1 MSSIPSR
8 ARTGAPLSVVVA
20 AVLAV
25 AAVLPGCE
33 SEGDGDLPTDTLPPE
48 EAEELFQELSDEVTS
63 FEDLDDLEAADL
75 ADLRTRFEAHVAD
88 DPDSGPGHLGLA
100 LIALLEVN
108 ADDDLWAFVDSV
120 MAIEDDDE
128 PGEGRTRR
136 GLYLDDR
143 SPIIGNELEL
153 LASSARELGA
163 RVIGERRF
171 PDNVG
176 LGQAQM
182 LLEDTVIPALTEA
195 IEHVEAAEA
204 SPDFTIPIEED
215 GETHEID
222 LGELYAFH
230 AALHAA
236 RAAFHIVTGWDVD
249 ILDAAGT
256 YDWIDPLLEL
266 DLCDESVEL
275 EPVEGGIRWIT
286 TYQDVESA
294 TVDSTI
300 VSMLIRNLTDRPDF
314 LTPRG
319 THLADAADDLADLVA
334 RLQDAVAAIRGE
346 TDDQADDL
354 IKIGDLL
361 DLDAEIDDA
370 DDRPD
375 FAAGW
380 SSIED
385 VLEWAETV
393 ATGTFSLV
401 EETPDGTLELDVNLS
416 AFLSSDP
423 ALRDL
428 LPYHSFT
435 DPATWVSWQ
444 VEYESCFQFGE
455 PSTWCEHICDVEMC
469 EDDVVEACWID
480 IGDRLEFVT
489 LLDGPGGDPLEA
501 DAFPFFPDYTM
512 SGLFPGA
519 DRDTWLDAAEALGW

>member
-1 MSSIPSR
+1 MIRCVPR
-8 ARTGAPLSVVVA
+8 TRTGVPRSFLAAMLLAAVVA
-20 AVLAV
+20 F
-25 AAVLPGCE
+25 PGCE
-33 SEGDGDLPTDTLPPE
+33 SEGDGDDMPTDTNPPE
-48 EAEELFQELSDEVTS
+48 DGAELFQELGDEVTS

-75 ADLRTRFEAHVAD
+75 ADLRARFEGHLAD

-100 LIALLEVN
+100 LISLLEVN

-120 MAIEDDDE
+120 MAIDDEDD
-128 PGEGRTRR
+128 EGRGPRR

-163 RVIGERRF
+163 RVYGERRF

-176 LGQAQM
+176 LGQAQE

-195 IEHVEAAEA
+195 IDHVEAAED
-204 SPDFTIPIEED
+204 SPDFTIPIEVD

-222 LGELYAFH
+222 LGEIYAFH

-249 ILDAAGT
+249 LLDAAGT
-256 YDWIDPLLEL
+256 YDWIDPLLDL
-266 DLCDESVEL
+266 DLCEESVEL
-275 EPVEGGIRWIT
+275 EQLRGGVRWIQ
-286 TYQDVESA
+286 TYQDFESA
-294 TVDSTI
+294 TTDSTI
-300 VSMLIRNLTDRPDF
+300 VAMLIRNLTERPAF

-319 THLADAADDLADLVA
+319 THLADAADDLAGFVA
-334 RLQDAVAAIRGE
+334 RLQDAVDAIRAEG
-346 TDDQADDL
+346 DDQADDL
-354 IKIGDLL
+354 IKIGDLM
-361 DLDAEIDDA
+361 DLDAEIA
-370 DDRPD
+370 EGDDRPD

-380 SSIED
+380 TSIED
-385 VLEWAETV
+385 VLDWAETV

-401 EETPDGTLELDVNLS
+401 EETPDGTLELDINLS
-416 AFLSSDP
+416 AFLFSGP

-428 LPYHSFT
+428 LPYHEFT
-435 DPATWVSWQ
+435 DPATWVSWE
-444 VEYESCFQFGE
+444 VEYENCFEWGE
-455 PSTWCEHICDVEMC
+455 PGTWCDQICDEQVC
-469 EDDVVEACWID
+469 EDDIIEVCWID
-480 IGDRLEFVT
+480 IGDRLDFIT
-489 LLDGPGGDPLEA
+489 LLDGPGGDPLEE